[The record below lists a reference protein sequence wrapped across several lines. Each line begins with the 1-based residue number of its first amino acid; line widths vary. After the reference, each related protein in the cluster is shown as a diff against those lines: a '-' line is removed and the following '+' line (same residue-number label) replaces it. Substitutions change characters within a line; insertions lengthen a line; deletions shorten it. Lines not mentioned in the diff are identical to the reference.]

1 MNDSLTYIEALKVIK
16 NTEYS
21 SKKSIFI
28 ASSANQK
35 TISILLRQMLQNL
48 MI

>member
-1 MNDSLTYIEALKVIK
+1 MNDSLTYIEALKVVK

-28 ASSANQK
+28 ASSANLE
-35 TISILLRQMLQNL
+35 TYFTLLRQMLQNL